1 MSEELE
7 LLQKLGAQKIYED
20 THIPL
25 QQIQAILQKN
35 FHEFHKVQLAGFF
48 SILEREYNIKL
59 ILLRKEAAEEFEQR
73 DTVEDKGIFVTP
85 EMPKSSNKMLY
96 IGIVALLFIATLLYN
111 TMPTSTVDK
120 AVSTLDDSVIETVS
134 KNIEPKNISA
144 TDENTTQEHNQ
155 TEIEEINATFVENE
169 SPLEEETLIAEKV
182 VESSFKVLSKSK
194 VWVGY
199 IDTKANK
206 RYQKTF
212 KGELILDP
220 EKSWLFVFGHPYV
233 NFYVDGENI
242 SFKSKQNKRFFYNNG
257 VVRSI
262 TAKEFKRL
270 NRGRR
275 W

>member
-25 QQIQAILQKN
+25 QQVQAILQKK
-35 FHEFHKVQLAGFF
+35 FGEFHKVQLAGFF

-59 ILLRKEAAEEFEQR
+59 TLLRKEAAEEFEQR
-73 DTVEDKGIFVTP
+73 GTIEDKGIFVTP
-85 EMPKSSNKMLY
+85 EMPKNSNKMLY
-96 IGIVALLFIATLLYN
+96 IGIAILFFVGILLYN
-111 TMPTSTVDK
+111 TVLSNSTDE
-120 AVSTLDDSVIETVS
+120 AIETLDDTVIENVTKS
-134 KNIEPKNISA
+134 LEPQNRNVI
-144 TDENTTQEHNQ
+144 DENVTKKLNE

-169 SPLEEETLIAEKV
+169 SPLEEEKVITEKV
-182 VESSFKVLSKSK
+182 VESSFKIVSKSK

-206 RYQKTF
+206 RHQKTF
-212 KGELILDP
+212 KGELTLDP

-233 NFYVDGENI
+233 NFYVDGENV